1 VRRYLAR
8 DGHDIAWDLVRL
20 AFASVAAMAVAPLQD
35 LMKLGSEARMNFP
48 SKAEG
53 NWQWRFTRSMLTE
66 EIRVSKGLT

>member
-20 AFASVAAMAVAPLQD
+20 AYASVAAMAVVPLQD
-35 LMKLGSEARMNFP
+35 LMKLGSEARMNLP
-48 SKAEG
+48 SRAEG